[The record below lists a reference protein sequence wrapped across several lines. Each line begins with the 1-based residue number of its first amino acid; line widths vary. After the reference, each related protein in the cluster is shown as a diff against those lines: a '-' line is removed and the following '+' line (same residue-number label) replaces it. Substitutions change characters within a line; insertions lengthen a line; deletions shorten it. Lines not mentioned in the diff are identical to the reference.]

1 MKLKVLLT
9 FIFIL
14 GLSWTVSAQDDFPED
29 MLEDGDIEITDAE
42 LVIDIDF
49 SDEDDW
55 EFYEDNEGSVQVDED
70 DEVYLIEVE
79 YSEDRAYL
87 WGQDSR
93 EFSDVVIQVDTEQ
106 LSNEDNNGYGVMCR
120 ADPDN
125 TGYGYIFYISGD
137 GFVAIFMN
145 DEEDG
150 IEQIYEWDEA
160 DAINQGEDEN
170 TLTVVC
176 VGEYLAFYVN
186 EELVAEVEDD
196 TFDEGVIA
204 FAASIFEEDEDVEI
218 AFDNLLVWEVEGE
231 GGNNRGD
238 DNGGRNSTNN
248 SSSDSDID
256 VDDLTDDIADMLEDG
271 DVEIDLEDVLL
282 VETWD
287 DLGEWDE
294 LDGDGYSSEVDDDRY
309 VMQEDAGLLAWGSNR
324 TEHEDVVMHVEIE
337 RLSDGES
344 SAFGMMCRVDPDNL
358 SDGYSFI
365 IASDGAYSIGYWDD
379 DGYNPLLNDD
389 FESSSDIDNDESYGM
404 TIVCVGE
411 YLALYVDGELI
422 DEVED
427 DTFDEGY
434 AGMAAISFDDDG
446 IEVAFDNLVIWEAD
460 D

>member
-1 MKLKVLLT
+1 MKFRLLLT
-9 FIFIL
+9 FVCII
-14 GLSWTVSAQDDFPED
+14 GLSWTVTAQDDFPED
-29 MLEDGDIEITDAE
+29 MLEDGNIE
-42 LVIDIDF
+42 LVNPELVLDIDF

-55 EFYEDNEGSVQVDED
+55 EFYEDNDGIVQVDED
-70 DEVYLIEVE
+70 DEVYLVGVE
-79 YSEDRAYL
+79 YTEDRAYL

-120 ADPDN
+120 TDPEN

-137 GFVAIFMN
+137 GFVSIFLN

-150 IEQIYEWDEA
+150 IEQLHEWSA
-160 DAINQGEDEN
+160 SDAINQGEEEN
-170 TLTVVC
+170 TITAVC
-176 VGEYLAFYVN
+176 VGEYFGFYVN

-204 FAASIFEEDEDVEI
+204 LAASIFEEDEEVEI

-231 GGNNRGD
+231 GGR
-238 DNGGRNSTNN
+238 SNN
-248 SSSDSDID
+248 SEGRSNTSSSASNDSDID
-256 VDDLTDDIADMLEDG
+256 IDDLSDDITDMLEDG
-271 DVEIDLEDVLL
+271 DVEITLEDVLL
-282 VETWD
+282 IESWD
-287 DLGEWDE
+287 DIGEWDE
-294 LDGDGYSSEVDDDRY
+294 LDGDDYSSEVDDERY
-309 VMQEDAGLLAWGSNR
+309 IMQEDAGLLAWGSNR
-324 TEHEDVVMHVEIE
+324 TEHDDVVMTVEIE
-337 RLSDGES
+337 RLSDGET

-365 IASDGAYSIGYWDD
+365 IASDGAYSVGYWNE
-379 DGYNPLLNDD
+379 DGYNPLLSND
-389 FESSSDIDNDESYGM
+389 FESSSDIDNDESYEM

-434 AGMAAISFDDDG
+434 AGMAAISFDDEG

>member
-389 FESSSDIDNDESYGM
+389 FESSSDIDNDESYEM